1 MTTNMKRMPDF
12 IVIGAARAG
21 TTALYS
27 FLRQSPDIFMPDVKE
42 PNFFAYEGQ
51 SLDCRGPGAD
61 FINNSITDLD
71 HYSALFEPAPNGAI
85 LGEASP
91 LSLFEPRA
99 PERIHHHV
107 PQARLVVILRN
118 PVEQA
123 YSHFLYATRLRIEP
137 LDSFTLALEQENDRL
152 AKGWQPLFGYSSFP
166 KYAEQLERYFALF
179 PHEQI
184 LIRTYEEWSEKPEKT
199 MSEILSFIGANSA
212 VLPDLTN
219 RLNAGGVPRNRALQD
234 FLMKPNPVTGLIGY
248 IMPKTMRLRVRDWL
262 SGFNTQR
269 DAPMPAAARKIL
281 HERLDGEIARLESL
295 IGRDLSHWRR

>member
-1 MTTNMKRMPDF
+1 MKRMPDF

-51 SLDCRGPGAD
+51 SLGCRGPGAD

-71 HYSALFEPAPNGAI
+71 HYCALFEPAPNGAI

-91 LSLFEPRA
+91 LYLFEPRA

-179 PHEQI
+179 PREQI

-199 MSEILSFIGANSA
+199 LSEILSFIGANPA

-219 RLNAGGVPRNRALQD
+219 RLNAGGVPRNRVLQD

-248 IMPKTMRLRVRDWL
+248 IMPKTMRLRIRDWL

>member
-1 MTTNMKRMPDF
+1 MRRMPDF

-27 FLRQSPDIFMPDVKE
+27 CLRQAPDIFMPAVKE

-51 SLDCRGPGAD
+51 SLACRGPGAD
-61 FINNSITDLD
+61 FINNSITDLND
-71 HYSALFEPAPNGAI
+71 YCALFEPAPETAV

-91 LSLFEPRA
+91 LYLFAPRA

-137 LDSFTLALEQENDRL
+137 LDSFSHALEQESRRL
-152 AKGWQPLFGYSSFP
+152 ADGWQPLFGYSSFP
-166 KYAEQLERYFALF
+166 RYAEQLERYFALF
-179 PHEQI
+179 SREQI
-184 LIRTYEEWSEKPEKT
+184 LIRTYEEWSAKPEKT
-199 MSEILSFIGANSA
+199 MSEILAFVGADHSF
-212 VLPDLTN
+212 VPDLTN
-219 RLNAGGVPRNRALQD
+219 RHNAGGIPRNRMVQD
-234 FLMKPNPVTGLIGY
+234 FLMKPNPVTGAIGH
-248 IMPKTMRLRVRDWL
+248 IVPKATRLRIRDWL

-269 DAPMPAAARKIL
+269 DAAMPAEARKIL
-281 HERLDGEIARLESL
+281 HERLDSEIARLETL
-295 IGRDLSHWRR
+295 IDYDLSHWRS